1 MTPHRLPSGAGHDGL
16 AIAALCPIA
25 MLFVRCKGGISH
37 NPAKSITTSDAD
49 VATAVLLDFL
59 RHFRGAADARPR
71 PLWLRDPL
79 AILAEGDA
87 AGGIVVSGGRIV
99 ELVPAGGRPTTP
111 DVAVFDASAHVVLPG
126 LINTHHHFYQ
136 TLTRACPPALDK
148 ALFPWL
154 VALYPIWARLTPETL
169 RLAVRVALAELL
181 LSGTTTTSDHHYVFN
196 AALADAIDIEVEE
209 ARALGMRLVATR
221 GSMSLGEDEG
231 GLPPRTVV
239 QREDA
244 ILADSERLIA
254 RHHEAGTGAMIQV
267 ALAPCSPFSVT
278 ESLMRDSAILA
289 ARHGVRLHTHLAETR
304 DEEDWCRAR
313 FGCRPVDYLERVGWL
328 DDRVW
333 LAHGIWFDEAEIGR
347 SAGPGRRQPLPDL
360 EHDPGLGLLPVGG
373 LEAAGAP
380 VGLGVDGS
388 ASNDSSNLIE
398 TARHAF
404 LLQRLMRGAEQ
415 VSHKDALR
423 WATRGSAGCLGRSD
437 IGAIAPGLQADLA
450 LYRLDELRFSGAGDP
465 LAASSC
471 AAPPVPTG
479 SWSAAAGWSRMAPFP
494 GSTCRLSC
502 MPTAAP
508 RPTCSRPDHGPSH
521 GRRHRHHPRLSRQH
535 RDAET
540 RFLAELVKVP
550 SDNPPGD
557 CAAHA
562 EAAAGCSRVWASRS
576 SGTRYRRIWCAPT
589 A

>member
-1 MTPHRLPSGAGHDGL
+1 MS
-16 AIAALCPIA
+16 
-25 MLFVRCKGGISH
+25 
-37 NPAKSITTSDAD
+37 
-49 VATAVLLDFL
+49 
-59 RHFRGAADARPR
+59 R
-71 PLWLRDPL
+71 PLWLREPL

-87 AGGIVVSGGRIV
+87 AGGIVVADGRIV
-99 ELVPAGGRPTTP
+99 ELVPRGGRPATP
-111 DVAVFDASAHVVLPG
+111 DAAPFDASAHVVLPG

-154 VALYPIWARLTPETL
+154 VALYPIWAKLTPERL

-196 AALADAIDIEVEE
+196 DALADAIDIEIEE
-209 ARALGMRLVATR
+209 ATALGMRLVATR

-244 ILADSERLIA
+244 ILADCERLIA
-254 RHHEAGTGAMIQV
+254 RHHERGAGARIQV

-278 ESLMRDSAILA
+278 DGLMRDSSALA

-304 DEEDWCRAR
+304 DEEDWCKAR

-333 LAHGIWFDEAEIGR
+333 LAHGIWFDAGEVARLGR
-347 SAGPGRRQPLPDL
+347 AKVAVSHCPTSNMILASGCC
-360 EHDPGLGLLPVGG
+360 PVRG
-373 LEAAGAP
+373 LEQAGAP

-404 LLQRLMRGAEQ
+404 LLQRLMHGAEHI
-415 VSHKDALR
+415 SHKDALR
-423 WATRGSAGCLGRSD
+423 WATRGSAGCLGRDD

-450 LYRLDELRFSGAGDP
+450 LFRLDELRFSGAGDP
-465 LAASSC
+465 LAALVLCGATRADRVMIGGRWVVEDGAIPGLDLPALIHAHSR
-471 AAPPVPTG
+471 
-479 SWSAAAGWSRMAPFP
+479 AAA
-494 GSTCRLSC
+494 
-502 MPTAAP
+502 
-508 RPTCSRPDHGPSH
+508 
-521 GRRHRHHPRLSRQH
+521 
-535 RDAET
+535 
-540 RFLAELVKVP
+540 EL
-550 SDNPPGD
+550 
-557 CAAHA
+557 HQL
-562 EAAAGCSRVWASRS
+562 
-576 SGTRYRRIWCAPT
+576 
-589 A
+589 

>member
-1 MTPHRLPSGAGHDGL
+1 MS
-16 AIAALCPIA
+16 
-25 MLFVRCKGGISH
+25 
-37 NPAKSITTSDAD
+37 
-49 VATAVLLDFL
+49 
-59 RHFRGAADARPR
+59 R
-71 PLWLRDPL
+71 PLWLREPL

-87 AGGIVVSGGRIV
+87 AGGIVVADGRIV
-99 ELVPAGGRPTTP
+99 ELVPRGGRPATP
-111 DVAVFDASAHVVLPG
+111 DAAPFDASAHVVLPG

-154 VALYPIWARLTPETL
+154 VALYPIWAKLTPERL

-196 AALADAIDIEVEE
+196 DALADAIDIEIEE
-209 ARALGMRLVATR
+209 ATALGMRLVATR

-244 ILADSERLIA
+244 ILADCERLIA
-254 RHHEAGTGAMIQV
+254 RHHERGAGARIQV

-278 ESLMRDSAILA
+278 DGLMRDSSALA

-304 DEEDWCRAR
+304 DEEDWCKAR

-333 LAHGIWFDEAEIGR
+333 LAHGIWFDAGEVARLGR
-347 SAGPGRRQPLPDL
+347 AKVAVSHCPTSNMILASGCC
-360 EHDPGLGLLPVGG
+360 PVRG
-373 LEAAGAP
+373 LEQAGAP

-404 LLQRLMRGAEQ
+404 LLQRLMHGAEHI
-415 VSHKDALR
+415 SHKDALR
-423 WATRGSAGCLGRSD
+423 WATRGSAGCLGRDD

-465 LAASSC
+465 LAALVLCGATRADRVMIGGRWVVEDGAIPGLDLPALIHAHSR
-471 AAPPVPTG
+471 
-479 SWSAAAGWSRMAPFP
+479 AAA
-494 GSTCRLSC
+494 
-502 MPTAAP
+502 
-508 RPTCSRPDHGPSH
+508 
-521 GRRHRHHPRLSRQH
+521 
-535 RDAET
+535 
-540 RFLAELVKVP
+540 EL
-550 SDNPPGD
+550 
-557 CAAHA
+557 HQL
-562 EAAAGCSRVWASRS
+562 
-576 SGTRYRRIWCAPT
+576 
-589 A
+589 